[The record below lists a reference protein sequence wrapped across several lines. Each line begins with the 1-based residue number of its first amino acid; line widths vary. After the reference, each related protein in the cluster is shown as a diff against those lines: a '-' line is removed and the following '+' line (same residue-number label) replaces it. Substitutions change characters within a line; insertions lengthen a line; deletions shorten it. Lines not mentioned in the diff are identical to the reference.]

1 MESTKFYATKLE
13 GLKIIR
19 GYMVAID
26 RVLADLVRLEDE
38 QPGGDSME
46 EYCALRVDLDTAATN
61 LEDHINA
68 VEATLE
74 YAQPAPRPTASQVMA
89 IYAACLR

>member
-1 MESTKFYATKLE
+1 MDPIKFYTTKLE

-19 GYMVAID
+19 GYLVAID
-26 RVLADLVRLEDE
+26 RVYGDLGRLEDE

-46 EYCALRVDLDTAATN
+46 EYYNLRIDLDAVATN

-74 YAQPAPRPTASQVMA
+74 YSRQAPRPTASQVMA
-89 IYAACLR
+89 IYAAGLR